1 MLDNNSGDTDH
12 AKILG
17 VIEADL
23 KSYLARDKDTWAL
36 NWAQD
41 ERMTSIKECGSLQVA
56 RGFAEF
62 RDSVFQAMDADPK
75 PSAAEV
81 TRENLS
87 IQVNGDLAWA
97 VFDEIVAD
105 TDDPVA
111 PPNLSHN
118 FRLLE
123 RENGNWRILFHGVWT
138 HPFRNRTQPTIAVA
152 DDGSVQWMNRAAEE
166 RLKTFE
172 GLTVSAGTLRASRPT
187 RDKKLQEAIARAAEL
202 RNYPEFYKVASDPDR
217 TITYPVLL
225 GEDDNGAE
233 LLCFVQIAESRIY
246 VSFDN
251 HPTLESQI
259 KMAGMIYGLSDAQ
272 MQIAG
277 RIANGS
283 DLAEAASEMG
293 ISVNTA
299 RTHLRRMFDK
309 TDARSQIDLLRLFLS
324 LG

>member
-1 MLDNNSGDTDH
+1 MLSRNIADSDQ
-12 AKILG
+12 AIILR

-23 KSYLARDKDTWAL
+23 QSYLSRDKELWAQ
-36 NWAQD
+36 NWVQD
-41 ERMTSIKECGSLQVA
+41 ERMTSIMECGSLQVA

-62 RDSVFQAMDADPK
+62 RENVFQAMDASPS
-75 PSAAEV
+75 PSAPEV

-87 IQVNGDLAWA
+87 IEVIGDLAWA
-97 VFDEIVAD
+97 VFDQIVAD

-123 RENGNWRILFHGVWT
+123 RENDSWRIVFHGVWA
-138 HPFRNRTQPTIAVA
+138 HPLRNRSRPTVEVEN
-152 DDGSVQWMNRAAEE
+152 DGSVQWMNCAAQE

-172 GLTVSAGTLRASRPT
+172 GLTISAGTLRASRPIW
-187 RDKKLQEAIARAAEL
+187 DKKLREAIARASDL
-202 RNYPEFYKVASDPDR
+202 RNYAKYNKASSDSNRP
-217 TITYPVLL
+217 INYPVLL
-225 GEDDNGAE
+225 GEDENTAV
-233 LLCFVQIAESRIY
+233 LLCFVEIAQGRIY
-246 VSFDN
+246 VSFGN
-251 HPTLESQI
+251 HSALESQI
-259 KMAGMIYGLSDAQ
+259 KMAGMIYGLSVAQ
-272 MQIAG
+272 MDIAG

-283 DLAEAASEMG
+283 DLAGAASEMG